1 MGRRAEEPLEKK
13 DIILFKGDWE
23 ALRVIL
29 APRKITPTV
38 FIRALVRKKLREI
51 EAKTNLL
58 AQPGPE
64 LKDDDLELGD
74 LAAAQSVDGGQGGE
88 PE

>member
-23 ALRVIL
+23 ALRNIL
-29 APRKITPTV
+29 APRKVTPTV

-51 EAKTNLL
+51 EAKTNMV
-58 AQPGPE
+58 AKPGPE
-64 LKDDDLELGD
+64 LKDDDLDLGTLD
-74 LAAAQSVDGGQGGE
+74 SSKSADGGE
-88 PE
+88 T